1 MKSNKKFLL
10 IAAYELV
17 EEGKDIKDCVDRIQ
31 VGDWGGD
38 DPEQKLQKCANEVK
52 ANSDCGSSFFFRST
66 KGRCVCEKK
75 EANCLRKNLDEF
87 SEYRLLNV

>member
-1 MKSNKKFLL
+1 MKCNNGFLS

-17 EEGKDIKDCVDRIQ
+17 EEGKDIKDCLDRIQ
-31 VGDWGGD
+31 VGDWGAD
-38 DPEQKLQKCANEVK
+38 NPEQKLQTCANEVK
-52 ANSDCGSSFFFRST
+52 ATSDCGSSFFFRST

-75 EANCLRKNLDEF
+75 GANCLRKNLDEF

>member
-1 MKSNKKFLL
+1 MECNYENHS

-31 VGDWGGD
+31 VGDWGAD
-38 DPEQKLQKCANEVK
+38 NPEQKLQTCANEVK
-52 ANSDCGSSFFFRST
+52 ATSDCGSSFFFRST

-75 EANCLRKNLDEF
+75 GANCLRKNLDEF

>member
-1 MKSNKKFLL
+1 MKYNDEILSV
-10 IAAYELV
+10 AAYELV
-17 EEGKDIKDCVDRIQ
+17 EDGKDIKDCADRIQ

-38 DPEQKLQKCANEVK
+38 DAEQKLQKCANEVK
-52 ANSDCGSSFFFRST
+52 ATSDCGSSFFFRST

-75 EANCLRKNLDEF
+75 GANCLRKNLDEF